1 VTLVDVNPTRA
12 RIAGALGVRFSGP
25 DTAPDGAD
33 VVIHASGSAAGLDLA
48 LRVAGFEAT
57 VVELSWYG
65 DQVVPVPLGRAF
77 HARRLT
83 IRSSQVGSVAE
94 SQRARWD
101 ARRRMA
107 FALASLSDPALDA
120 LITGESE
127 FESLPR
133 VMAELADGTLD
144 ALCHRVRYDDKR
156 KT

>member
-1 VTLVDVNPTRA
+1 MMWTDA
-12 RIAGALGVRFSGP
+12 A